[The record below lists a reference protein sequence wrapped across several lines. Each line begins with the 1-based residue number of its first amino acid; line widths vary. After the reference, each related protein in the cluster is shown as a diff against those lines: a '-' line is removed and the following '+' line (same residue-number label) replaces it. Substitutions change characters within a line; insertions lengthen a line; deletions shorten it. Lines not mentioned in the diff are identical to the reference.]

1 MENLFQQEIYRDTE
15 IYREREKAEIDIG
28 ISGDIGC
35 YRERVIE
42 VTEKER
48 QTERQRERGGKE
60 RE

>member
-1 MENLFQQEIYRDTE
+1 MCVLFKCT
-15 IYREREKAEIDIG
+15 EKAEIDIG